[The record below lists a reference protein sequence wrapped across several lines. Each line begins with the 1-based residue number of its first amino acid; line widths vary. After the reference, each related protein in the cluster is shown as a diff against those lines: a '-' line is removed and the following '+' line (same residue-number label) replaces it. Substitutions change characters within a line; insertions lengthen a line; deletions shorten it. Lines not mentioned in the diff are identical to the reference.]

1 MDIPQTG
8 QLPRPVTGDSGGYG
22 PGRVWDVA
30 HLLQRRTCQSKQE
43 PHPFASGCGVLAEGS
58 VNDEFGECT
67 LMLLLVS
74 MVVEPPRRAGYRAG
88 HPGLKGLRSLRD
100 GPAAL
105 DPGTS
110 AAPVGHAG
118 AGAVRAA
125 PVVACRW
132 ANARVYP

>member
-1 MDIPQTG
+1 M
-8 QLPRPVTGDSGGYG
+8 SEG
-22 PGRVWDVA
+22 P
-30 HLLQRRTCQSKQE
+30 
-43 PHPFASGCGVLAEGS
+43 AEGQCPHIKAKTPLTGGHAVPKVGLELHS
-58 VNDEFGECT
+58 NPCRRWTPPETYAIRPDPTDVRPDPKPKLWT

-132 ANARVYP
+132 ANARAYP